1 MSAHFSALYEQT
13 SGLVQWS
20 PDGRYVATAVG
31 QRLVVRDAK
40 DSFEI
45 VKVMIGA
52 PLCVVVCAVCGWD
65 AVCML

>member
-31 QRLVVRDAK
+31 QRLVIRDAA
-40 DSFEI
+40 DGFEI
-45 VKVMIGA
+45 VKVMIEA
-52 PLCVVVCAVCGWD
+52 RSPDMSCSTLCCCA
-65 AVCML
+65 

>member
-31 QRLVVRDAK
+31 QRLVVRDAT
-40 DSFEI
+40 DGFEI
-45 VKVMIGA
+45 VKVIMT
-52 PLCVVVCAVCGWD
+52 PDMDVWCVVCA
-65 AVCML
+65 AL

>member
-1 MSAHFSALYEQT
+1 MSAHFSAVYEQS

-31 QRLVVRDAK
+31 QRVVVRDAK

-45 VKVMIGA
+45 VQVKVQVFLL
-52 PLCVVVCAVCGWD
+52 PLY
-65 AVCML
+65 LLS